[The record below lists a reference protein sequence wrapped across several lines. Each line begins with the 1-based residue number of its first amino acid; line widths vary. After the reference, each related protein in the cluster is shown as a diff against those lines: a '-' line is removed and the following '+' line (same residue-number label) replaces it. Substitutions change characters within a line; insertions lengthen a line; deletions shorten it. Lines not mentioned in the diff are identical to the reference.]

1 MRPAPESIAGR
12 LAQLLRDAAFGTYPE
27 SDLETEVLAKPVGA
41 TAAVVAFGG
50 HMVVAADVPSE
61 WVESQCPPGD
71 LMAAVRPEFLVALSV
86 RCGCTD
92 FSTTMTFALPGLGG
106 DRDAMLVPVAN
117 HVSVRV
123 RRSHRV
129 RTEVSVYETAD
140 GNGLLVVGRGLAG
153 RWEAGFEVQPRA
165 RGRGL
170 GRRLANAA
178 RSLVPTS
185 EPLFMQ
191 AVPGNIASI
200 RALIG
205 AGFRPVTSEV
215 LLWRSG

>member
-12 LAQLLRDAAFGTYPE
+12 LAKLLKDAAFGAYPE
-27 SDLETEVLAKPVGA
+27 PDIETEVLPRPMGA

-50 HMVVAADVPSE
+50 HIAVAADVPSG

-71 LMAAVRPEFLVALSV
+71 LMAAFRPQFLAALSQ

-92 FSTTMTFALPGLGG
+92 FSTTMTFALPGLGA
-106 DRDAMLVPVAN
+106 DRDAMLVPVAE
-117 HVSVRV
+117 HLSVRV
-123 RRSHRV
+123 RRSYRV
-129 RTEVSVYETAD
+129 RTEVSVYETVD

-153 RWEAGFEVQPRA
+153 RWEAGFEVQPHA
-165 RGRGL
+165 RGQGL
-170 GRRLANAA
+170 GKRLANAA
-178 RSLVPTS
+178 RSLVPSS

-191 AVPGNIASI
+191 AVPGNIPSI
-200 RALIG
+200 KALIG

-215 LLWRSG
+215 LMWSAG